1 MRLSIVVPVLNE
13 GRGVAAAL
21 APLAPLRA
29 AGHQVIV
36 VDGGSADDTMEH
48 ARSHADT
55 VISANRGRAMQ
66 MNAGAAQAG
75 GDTLL
80 FLHADTRLPAG
91 ADRMIGKALTGSVHR
106 WGRFDV
112 TIDGSSRG
120 LAVVAGMMNWRSRVT
135 GIATGDQAF
144 FVERAT
150 FVRVGGFP
158 PIPLM
163 EDIALSRILKRES
176 PPACLRARVIT
187 SGRRWD
193 RDGLLRT
200 IVTMWALRVAYF
212 LGVGPER
219 LARYYYGR

>member
-1 MRLSIVVPVLNE
+1 MPVLNE
-13 GRGVAAAL
+13 GRGVVATL
-21 APLAPLRA
+21 APLAALVA

-48 ARSHADT
+48 ARAHADM

-66 MNAGAAQAG
+66 MNAGAAQAV

-91 ADRMIGKALTGSVHR
+91 SDRMIGEALTEGVHR

-112 TIDGSSRG
+112 AIDGRSRG
-120 LAVVAGMMNWRSRVT
+120 LAMVAAMMNWRSRVT
-135 GIATGDQAF
+135 GIATGDQAI
-144 FVERAT
+144 FVDRAT

-158 PIPLM
+158 AIPLM

-176 PPACLRARVIT
+176 APACLRSRVIT

-200 IVTMWALRVAYF
+200 ILTMWALRFAYF
-212 LGVGPER
+212 FGVGPER